1 MIDYHLPLL
10 SSSEAI
16 LVLSESLMLEFA
28 NPAALHMMCL
38 EGREMTGI
46 SLLRVLDGGSAAI
59 AFSIQDGLLNNGH
72 WSGDTW
78 LERADSPALPVRL
91 VIDRYQD
98 AQRWRHACVMSD
110 ISHRKLTEAH
120 LTQLSQHDSLTGLF
134 NRAYVMHQLD
144 SRLSVEQS
152 QYALLFVDVD
162 DLKKI
167 NDALGHHIGD
177 LCLCEVARRLMEAVG
192 NHRHATPRVATSEPI
207 VARIGGDEF
216 VILLPISERN
226 EAQRLARS
234 ISELM
239 NAPWYPRGRLQRVI
253 STSIGIAYAPQH
265 GNTSKSLLRLADR
278 AMYRAKRARKG
289 SVHEIIGQPPPPR
302 ASQDESGF
310 GSLFTED

>member
-10 SSSEAI
+10 RSSEAI
-16 LVLSESLMLEFA
+16 LVLSETLMLEFA
-28 NPAALHMMCL
+28 NPAALHMMGL
-38 EGREMTGI
+38 EGREITGM
-46 SLLRVLDGGSAAI
+46 SLLRVLDGGSSSI
-59 AFSIQDGLLNNGH
+59 AFSVENGLLSHGH

-78 LERADSPALPVRL
+78 LERADSPPLPVRL

-98 AQRWRHACVMSD
+98 AQRLRHACVMSD

-134 NRAYVMHQLD
+134 NRAYLMHQLD
-144 SRLSVEQS
+144 TRLSTEQS
-152 QYALLFVDVD
+152 RYALLFVDVD

-177 LCLCEVARRLMEAVG
+177 LCLCEVARRLVEAVG
-192 NHRHATPRVATSEPI
+192 HNRHASVRPVVSQPI

-216 VILLPISERN
+216 VILLPISEGY
-226 EAQRLARS
+226 EAQHLAHS

-239 NAPWYPRGRLQRVI
+239 NVPWYPRGRLPLVI
-253 STSIGIAYAPQH
+253 STSIGIAYAPLH
-265 GNTSKSLLRLADR
+265 GNNSKSLLRLADH

-289 SVHEIIGQPPPPR
+289 SVQEFIGHRSMPPH
-302 ASQDESGF
+302 SNDESGF
-310 GSLFTED
+310 GTLFTEE